1 MHDACV
7 RHTHLV
13 HCGRFDEIS
22 DSLDWLGVQVAL
34 CAMAKLRC
42 DDEGDARRAAR
53 NGRIAMSMSRRVRYV
68 KRLGHDSDARRSG
81 AGLRARRYTLVE
93 MELGVE
99 WRGKVVYTKR
109 TAGINTIRSL
119 TSTVSLHGSLW
130 PPRWRFFVTSV
141 EQAHTCAHQV

>member
-22 DSLDWLGVQVAL
+22 DSLDWLGVQLAL

-42 DDEGDARRAAR
+42 DNEGGARRAAR

-68 KRLGHDSDARRSG
+68 KRLGHDGDARRSG
-81 AGLRARRYTLVE
+81 AGFRARRYTLVE
-93 MELGVE
+93 MEERE
-99 WRGKVVYTKR
+99 WRGNFVYTKG

-119 TSTVSLHGSLW
+119 RSMVSLHGSL
-130 PPRWRFFVTSV
+130 
-141 EQAHTCAHQV
+141 